1 MAMNAAFLSNLSS
14 LQQSSA
20 RNFKQDSSV
29 EKKNK
34 QHSPPIQKSEIHC
47 VPLFLQNNYIGA
59 NIATEP
65 FNFSLKCTEVFYAG
79 KNLCRSKKNTKFWS
93 LLLKNFKNKSMCIF
107 AELLEWKLINI
118 DVAAWHHTLLL

>member
-65 FNFSLKCTEVFYAG
+65 FNFSLKCT
-79 KNLCRSKKNTKFWS
+79 RSFLRRKKFMPKQKEYKILES
-93 LLLKNFKNKSMCIF
+93 SFKEF
-107 AELLEWKLINI
+107 
-118 DVAAWHHTLLL
+118 